1 MRCHQPV
8 HPAADI
14 AVLARPEGQV
24 EVIGH
29 KAISEDAHRSANT
42 RLGHQVEERVGIV
55 GLLKH
60 NRPRVPPIEDMIRV
74 TSQAGPS
81 GSGHGVATGVQA
93 GADTPILSK
102 TSNKLAMSPFPLS
115 LEEIAEPL
123 GQSRSPSRFYRLLCM
138 SLQPSLQPRPLCMS
152 LLPRSAV
159 HVLAACP
166 CSSVLATYHL
176 VCSPKIGPAEMGVS
190 G

>member
-1 MRCHQPV
+1 M
-8 HPAADI
+8 
-14 AVLARPEGQV
+14 

-29 KAISEDAHRSANT
+29 KAISEDAHWSANT

-60 NRPRVPPIEDMIRV
+60 NRPRISPIEDMIRV

-81 GSGHGVATGVQA
+81 GSGHGVATGVRA

-115 LEEIAEPL
+115 LLHRYRL
-123 GQSRSPSRFYRLLCM
+123 GAVDQSRTHGVELDV
-138 SLQPSLQPRPLCMS
+138 PRGGEQIWFIE
-152 LLPRSAV
+152 
-159 HVLAACP
+159 H
-166 CSSVLATYHL
+166 
-176 VCSPKIGPAEMGVS
+176 E
-190 G
+190 